1 MIIHRLYVRLSFCF
15 FLLGLG
21 CLIMCRIIM
30 AVIYQLLPLS
40 SLCFAQIVDDRFK
53 I

>member
-1 MIIHRLYVRLSFCF
+1 
-15 FLLGLG
+15 
-21 CLIMCRIIM
+21 MCRIIM
-30 AVIYQLLPLS
+30 AVIYQLLALS